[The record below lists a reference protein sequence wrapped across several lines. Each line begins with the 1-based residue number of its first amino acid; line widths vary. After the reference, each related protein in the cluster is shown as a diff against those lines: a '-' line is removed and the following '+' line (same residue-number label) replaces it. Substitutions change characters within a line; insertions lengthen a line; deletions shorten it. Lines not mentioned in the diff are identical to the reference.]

1 MPNQKKGPRGKQ
13 GIPGPPGPAG
23 KPGATGHTGHV
34 GHAGHAGQR
43 GPKGAAGIQGPA
55 GLSGPAGGVL
65 PSDRRSMLSGLH
77 EQIENIYQELDV
89 QMKRMAQLQVQ
100 LDNVRG
106 KLHQLADDSN

>member
-1 MPNQKKGPRGKQ
+1 
-13 GIPGPPGPAG
+13 
-23 KPGATGHTGHV
+23 
-34 GHAGHAGQR
+34 
-43 GPKGAAGIQGPA
+43 
-55 GLSGPAGGVL
+55 
-65 PSDRRSMLSGLH
+65 MLSGLH